1 MPGYLKTTLSG
12 RGVRVMLMILTIIS
26 ITAALQHAQQILAP
40 MSFAL
45 VLGIVVSPLADKLA
59 RLGVPRL
66 VIALSLLLA
75 CTLFVATAILLIE
88 PVVNALI
95 EELPRIKAV
104 MSSLIDKA
112 SSLLRGIETI
122 SEEIEN
128 TVGAEAMEPQ
138 TAIPS
143 VGDAL
148 WLAPSFLS
156 QVFIFVGTLFFFTL
170 TRDDLYRLTGPL
182 YGRLKHADKAVA
194 RYFAAITV
202 VNAGLGVVTAG
213 IFLALGLEYAVL
225 WGLAAALLNYVL
237 YLGPLLMILGL
248 GIAGALQFTGAL
260 AVAPPVLFLIINLTE
275 ANIVTP
281 LLVGNRLAV
290 NPLLVFLAIV
300 FGLWLWGPIGAF
312 VALPLLL
319 WLGVMLDPRHSLP
332 AKTAEDPLHK
342 IM

>member
-1 MPGYLKTTLSG
+1 MLKTTLSG
-12 RGVRVMLMILTIIS
+12 RGVRVMLMILTVIS
-26 ITAALQHAQQILAP
+26 ITAALQHAQQVLAP

-59 RLGVPRL
+59 RFGVPRL
-66 VIALSLLLA
+66 AVALSLLLA

-95 EELPRIKAV
+95 EELPRIKSV
-104 MSSLIDKA
+104 ISSLVDQA

-128 TVGAEAMEPQ
+128 TVGADSVEPQ
-138 TAIPS
+138 AAIPS
-143 VGDAL
+143 VGNAL

-170 TRDDLYRLTGPL
+170 TRDDLYRLTGAM

-202 VNAGLGVVTAG
+202 VNAGLGVMTAAVLMAAG
-213 IFLALGLEYAVL
+213 VEYAVL
-225 WGLAAALLNYVL
+225 WGLAASLLNYVL
-237 YLGPLLMILGL
+237 YLGPLLIMIGL
-248 GIAGALQFTGAL
+248 AIAGALQFHGL
-260 AVAPPVLFLIINLTE
+260 YAVLPPILFLFINLTE

-281 LLVGNRLAV
+281 LMVGNRMAM
-290 NPLLVFLAIV
+290 NPLLVFLAII
-300 FGLWLWGPIGAF
+300 FGLWLWGPIGAI

-332 AKTAEDPLHK
+332 EKQVDDPLEK
-342 IM
+342 IL

>member
-1 MPGYLKTTLSG
+1 MPGYLITTLSA

-26 ITAALQHAQQILAP
+26 ITAALQLAKQILAP

-59 RLGVPRL
+59 RFGVPRL

-75 CTLFVATAILLIE
+75 CTLFLATAILLVE
-88 PVVNALI
+88 PVVNVLI

-104 MSSLIDKA
+104 MGSLIEKA

-128 TVGAEAMEPQ
+128 TVGAETMEPQ

-170 TRDDLYRLTGPL
+170 TRDELYRLTGPL
-182 YGRLKHADKAVA
+182 YDRLKHADKAVA

-202 VNAGLGVVTAG
+202 VNAGLGVVTAALL
-213 IFLALGLEYAVL
+213 LALGLEYAVL
-225 WGLAAALLNYVL
+225 WGLVAAVLNYVL
-237 YLGPLLMILGL
+237 YLGPLLMVVGL
-248 GIAGALQFTGAL
+248 GVAGALQFSGAL
-260 AVAPPVLFLIINLTE
+260 ALAPPVLFLFVNLTE

-300 FGLWLWGPIGAF
+300 VGLWIWGPIGAF

-319 WLGVMLDPRHSLP
+319 WLGIMLDPRHRLP
-332 AKTAEDPLHK
+332 LRR
-342 IM
+342 